1 MPLMTHPNPDLSV
14 GPDRQPRWN
23 AAPHRREGFHNL
35 HRIARYTLGFRA
47 ARVLDLRL
55 SADLTIPARDD
66 VRRLTALPWFS
77 AMAVTEGNRLL
88 FEAYAPDFA
97 PDQPHAIMSIS
108 KLAAHL
114 ILGRLWE
121 DGRIGMDE
129 TLGAI
134 LPWIGPG
141 YHAAT
146 VQDVANMNVQ
156 NAYDED
162 YTNPDTTAFLH
173 EAAMGMRLPDGP
185 EPANRAFLAGI
196 GLAKGTTD
204 TRNPAGT
211 SLYKSAN
218 TDVLMLAAE
227 ARGGR
232 PMRQWLADLADA
244 AGLEGVLHMGSD
256 RTGQPIF
263 SGGICLTA
271 RDLCR
276 YGALLARRGLGVD
289 GQPYG
294 SAAFLA
300 ATLAGGV
307 PMPAPRAHLRYS
319 NQTNTNGT
327 WVGHGGYGGQY
338 LVANPETGRVA
349 CFLSVLQNEAGF
361 DAAYYPPIIEMLAAL
376 CAA

>member
-1 MPLMTHPNPDLSV
+1 MPPRTHPNPDLSV

-23 AAPHRREGFHNL
+23 AAPHRRQGFHNL

-55 SADLTIPARDD
+55 SADLSIPQRDD
-66 VRRLTALPWFS
+66 VRQLTALPWFS

-88 FEAYAPDFA
+88 FEAYAPDFG
-97 PDQPHAIMSIS
+97 PDQPHSIMSIS

-121 DGRIGMDE
+121 DGKIGMDE
-129 TLGAI
+129 TLGDI

-141 YHAAT
+141 YHGAT
-146 VQDVANMNVQ
+146 VQDVAHMNVH

-162 YTNPDTTAFLH
+162 YANPDTTAFLH
-173 EAAMGMRLPDGP
+173 EAAVGMRLPDGP
-185 EPANRAFLAGI
+185 ELVNRAFLAGI
-196 GLAKGTTD
+196 GLARGATD
-204 TRNPAGT
+204 TRNPTAT

-232 PMRQWLADLADA
+232 PLRQWLADLADA
-244 AGLEGVLHMGSD
+244 AGFEAVLHMGTD
-256 RTGQPIF
+256 REGQPIF

-276 YGALLARRGLGVD
+276 YGGLLARKGLGVD
-289 GQPYG
+289 GQAFG
-294 SAAFLA
+294 SAGFLA
-300 ATLAGGV
+300 ETLRGGV

-319 NQTNTNGT
+319 NQTNTDGT

-338 LVANPETGRVA
+338 LVANPDTGRVA
-349 CFLSVLQNEAGF
+349 CFLSVLQNDAGF
-361 DAAYYPPIIEMLAAL
+361 DAAYYPPVIAMLEAI